1 MRVEDL
7 QKTTLQRR
15 KKTMTRLKRIV
26 KSVADYFVKKGK
38 IMSMKEYIAEDDTPH
53 RARAVRKITGSW
65 ARLLQI
71 IKVSFPEEYEK
82 ATKPAP
88 TPKPAAKP
96 KFKAKVAKKG
106 K

>member
-1 MRVEDL
+1 
-7 QKTTLQRR
+7 
-15 KKTMTRLKRIV
+15 MTRLKRIV

>member
-1 MRVEDL
+1 
-7 QKTTLQRR
+7 
-15 KKTMTRLKRIV
+15 MTRLKRNV

>member
-1 MRVEDL
+1 M
-7 QKTTLQRR
+7 
-15 KKTMTRLKRIV
+15 
-26 KSVADYFVKKGK
+26 
-38 IMSMKEYIAEDDTPH
+38 
-53 RARAVRKITGSW
+53 RKITGSW

-71 IKVSFPEEYEK
+71 IKVSFPKEYEK

>member
-1 MRVEDL
+1 
-7 QKTTLQRR
+7 
-15 KKTMTRLKRIV
+15 MTRLKRII

-38 IMSMKEYIAEDDTPH
+38 VMDMKEYIAQNDTPH

>member
-1 MRVEDL
+1 VKVEDL
-7 QKTTLQRR
+7 QKMTLQR

-38 IMSMKEYIAEDDTPH
+38 VMDMKEYIAQNDTPH

-65 ARLLQI
+65 ARMLQI
-71 IKVSFPEEYEK
+71 IKVSFPEEWEK
-82 ATKPAP
+82 ATNPPP

-96 KFKAKVAKKG
+96 KAYVAKKG

>member
-1 MRVEDL
+1 
-7 QKTTLQRR
+7 
-15 KKTMTRLKRIV
+15 MTRLKRIV
-26 KSVADYFVKKGK
+26 KSIADYFAKKGR

>member
-1 MRVEDL
+1 
-7 QKTTLQRR
+7 
-15 KKTMTRLKRIV
+15 MTRLKRIV

-38 IMSMKEYIAEDDTPH
+38 IMDMKEYIAQNDTPH

>member
-1 MRVEDL
+1 
-7 QKTTLQRR
+7 
-15 KKTMTRLKRIV
+15 MTRLKRIV

-38 IMSMKEYIAEDDTPH
+38 VMDMKEYIAQNDTPH

-65 ARLLQI
+65 ARMLQI
-71 IKVSFPEEYEK
+71 IKVSFPEEWEK
-82 ATKPAP
+82 ATNPSP

-96 KFKAKVAKKG
+96 KAYVAKKG

>member
-1 MRVEDL
+1 
-7 QKTTLQRR
+7 
-15 KKTMTRLKRIV
+15 MTRLKRIV

-38 IMSMKEYIAEDDTPH
+38 IMDMKEYIAQNDTPH
-53 RARAVRKITGSW
+53 RARAVRRITGSW

>member
-1 MRVEDL
+1 
-7 QKTTLQRR
+7 
-15 KKTMTRLKRIV
+15 MTRLKRIV
-26 KSVADYFVKKGK
+26 KSVADYFVIQGK
-38 IMSMKEYIAEDDTPH
+38 IMDMKEYIAQNDTPH

-71 IKVSFPEEYEK
+71 IKVSFPEEWEK
-82 ATKPAP
+82 ATNPAP

-96 KFKAKVAKKG
+96 KAKVAKKG

>member
-1 MRVEDL
+1 
-7 QKTTLQRR
+7 
-15 KKTMTRLKRIV
+15 MTRLKRIV

-65 ARLLQI
+65 ARMLQI
-71 IKVSFPEEYEK
+71 IKVSFPEEWEK
-82 ATKPAP
+82 AINPPP
-88 TPKPAAKP
+88 TPKPAAKL
-96 KFKAKVAKKG
+96 KAYVAKKG